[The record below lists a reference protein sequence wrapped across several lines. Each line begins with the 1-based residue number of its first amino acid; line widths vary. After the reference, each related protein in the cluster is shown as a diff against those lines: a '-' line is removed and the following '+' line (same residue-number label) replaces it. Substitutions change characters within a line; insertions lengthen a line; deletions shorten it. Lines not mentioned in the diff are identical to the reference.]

1 MNFKKKIMNF
11 KKQKQN
17 TQQIMNEQEFQALLI
32 MCKLLDK
39 DARDEFMSSI
49 TVSKDGGETTTLREL
64 ITDEYLDELEIK

>member
-1 MNFKKKIMNF
+1 MKFKKKIMNW

-17 TQQIMNEQEFQALLI
+17 TQQNMNEQEFQALLI

>member
-1 MNFKKKIMNF
+1 MNW

-17 TQQIMNEQEFQALLI
+17 TQQNMNEQEFQALLI

-49 TVSKDGGETTTLREL
+49 TVSKDGGDTTTLREL